1 MIGLRRLS
9 YEKKRGLIG
18 LLIALPWVIGFIFFF
33 LVPIITSVRFSFSE
47 IVINEYGTEFKYQGF
62 SNFKY
67 LFLQDPT
74 FVVEMIKAALSVFK
88 DLFLVIAFS
97 LFLALILSQD
107 FHGRLFARAVFF
119 LPVIIAS
126 GVVLGIING
135 DEYSQELMSGQSSQ
149 MQLDLLQNILINT
162 GLSEDTIKTV
172 VDTVSSI
179 FNITWRC
186 GIQVLIFLS
195 GIKSIPISI
204 KEAASVEGATSWE
217 FFWKIT
223 FPMLLPM
230 VQLNVVFTI
239 VDSFTDSSN
248 SIISRI
254 YSLNQSMDFS
264 YGSTIAWTYFIIVFI
279 IVILVYGILN
289 RISRRYE
296 R

>member
-1 MIGLRRLS
+1 MRRLN
-9 YEKKRGLIG
+9 YEKKKGLTG
-18 LLIALPWVIGFIFFF
+18 LLIAMPWVTGFIFFF
-33 LVPIITSVRFSFSE
+33 LVPIITSIRFSFSE
-47 IVINEYGTEFKYQGF
+47 IVINDFGTEFKYQGL

-74 FVVEMIKAALSVFK
+74 FLVEMIKAALLVFK

-97 LFLALILSQD
+97 LFLALILSQE
-107 FHGRLFARAVFF
+107 FHGRLFARAIFF
-119 LPVIIAS
+119 LPVIVAS

-135 DEYSQELMSGQSSQ
+135 DEFSQELMSGQSSQ

-162 GLSEDTIKTV
+162 GLSEDTISTV
-172 VDTVSSI
+172 VETVGNI

-195 GIKSIPISI
+195 GIKSIPVSV
-204 KEAASVEGATSWE
+204 KEAASVEGATAWE

-223 FPMLLPM
+223 FPMILPM
-230 VQLNVVFTI
+230 VQLNMIFTI
-239 VDSFTDSSN
+239 IDSFTDSSN
-248 SIISRI
+248 AIISRI
-254 YSLNQSMDFS
+254 YSLNQAMDFS
-264 YGSTIAWTYFIIVFI
+264 YSSTIAWTYFIVVFI

-289 RISRRYE
+289 RISKRYE